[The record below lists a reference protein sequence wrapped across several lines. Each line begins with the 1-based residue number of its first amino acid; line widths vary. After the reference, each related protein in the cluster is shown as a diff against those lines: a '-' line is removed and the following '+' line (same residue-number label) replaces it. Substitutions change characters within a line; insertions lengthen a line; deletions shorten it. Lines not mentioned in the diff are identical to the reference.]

1 MKLRT
6 LISLLTAASL
16 LLVSM
21 SPAFARNTPY
31 EPAKDL
37 PTAHPWQDD
46 NQWTDND
53 DSAVFRVPLGPAVIS
68 FTVPVKWIKS
78 LMPKTLRPVSRVETP
93 RSAKPVSLNQKG
105 DNR

>member
-6 LISLLTAASL
+6 LISMLTAASL

-46 NQWTDND
+46 NQWTDSD
-53 DSAVFRVPLGPAVIS
+53 DSAVFRVPLGPAVIT

-78 LMPKTLRPVSRVETP
+78 LMPKTIRPVTKPEVARAP
-93 RSAKPVSLNQKG
+93 KPVSLNQKG
-105 DNR
+105 DIR